1 MSASEMLTR
10 PPSPDGEP
18 PTAGRGRAGA
28 LRQLDVARSYATLA
42 GMVLVLALVA
52 AARPLFVD
60 PRNLSAVAVD
70 ATVLVVLAV
79 GLSILM
85 AMKGLD
91 LSIAATAD
99 LAGYLAARTLLEGH
113 GVAAAVLIALAVGL
127 LVGAINGVLAAYLGV
142 PAIVATLGLN
152 LVLSAVALVVSDNG
166 TPQQLFTAPVALV
179 KPLLIFGS
187 DSWGPFRLL
196 VIAAVLVVTVAWF
209 ATTRST
215 WGRRLELV
223 DSSAR
228 AAELAGLPVRRTFA
242 SGFVVS
248 GLLAAVGGLMLTART
263 GLAVPG
269 SAQPFLLDAFTA
281 VYLGATASPRGRISV
296 PWTVVG
302 AVFVSALA
310 NGLVLLGL
318 GAPWRYGLNGALI
331 LLALALGVVRRRATR

>member
-1 MSASEMLTR
+1 MSTR
-10 PPSPDGEP
+10 HTLDRPAP
-18 PTAGRGRAGA
+18 PTAAPGRTAGR
-28 LRQLDVARSYATLA
+28 LDTARPWATVV

-52 AARPLFVD
+52 VARPLFVD
-60 PRNLSAVAVD
+60 PRNLSAIAVD

-79 GLSILM
+79 GLSVLM

-91 LSIAATAD
+91 LSLAATAD
-99 LAGYLAARTLLEGH
+99 LAGYLAARALLDGH
-113 GVAAAVLIALAVGL
+113 GIAAAVLAALVVGL
-127 LVGAINGVLAAYLGV
+127 LVGVVNGLLAGYLGV

-152 LVLSAVALVVSDNG
+152 LTVSALGLVVSDNG
-166 TPQQLFTAPVALV
+166 TPQQLFTAPLDLV
-179 KPLLIFGS
+179 RPLLVFGS
-187 DSWGPFRLL
+187 DSWGPVRLL
-196 VIAAVLVVTVAWF
+196 VLAAGLVVAIAWF

-215 WGRRLELV
+215 WGRRVDLV

-228 AAELAGLPVRRTFA
+228 AARLAGVPVRATFA

-248 GLLAAVGGLMLTART
+248 GVLAAVAGVMLTART

-281 VYLGATASPRGRISV
+281 VYLGATASPRGRITV
-296 PWTVVG
+296 LWTVLG
-302 AVFVSALA
+302 ALFVSALA

-331 LLALALGVVRRRATR
+331 LLALALGVVRRRSTR